1 MLHDR
6 EAFAK
11 LVQIHQGKI
20 RAFLV
25 RLCKQ
30 YDTADDLA
38 QDTFLKAY
46 QKIADFKGSGSFSGW
61 LFQIAFHCFL
71 DMQRKTTRR
80 AQVSAEYIAQMELSA
95 DRYDRI
101 STEQMDLEKALA
113 QLKEAETAAITLC
126 HSFGFSHQEAADI
139 LKCPVG
145 TVKTNINRGKEKLKQ
160 SLAKQKKWKVA

>member
-6 EAFAK
+6 EAFTK

-30 YDTADDLA
+30 YDMADDLA

-61 LFQIAFHCFL
+61 LFQIAYNCFL
-71 DMQRKTTRR
+71 DMRRKTTRR
-80 AQVSAEYIAQMELSA
+80 AQVSVEYIAQMALSV
-95 DRYDRI
+95 DKYDRI
-101 STEQMDLEKALA
+101 ATEQMDLEKALA
-113 QLKEAETAAITLC
+113 QLKESETAAITLC

-160 SLAKQKKWKVA
+160 SLATQKKWKVA